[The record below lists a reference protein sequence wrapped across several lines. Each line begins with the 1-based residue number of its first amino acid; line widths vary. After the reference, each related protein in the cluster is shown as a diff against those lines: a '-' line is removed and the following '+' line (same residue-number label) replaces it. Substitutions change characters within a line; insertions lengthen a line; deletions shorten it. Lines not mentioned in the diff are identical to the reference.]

1 MSSHRT
7 HSRSAAHSPRGPL
20 VFDLRA
26 LPRRPGS
33 MRQEQRTVPAPAGLG
48 TPLASVPADAAI
60 SLALQLESVTEG
72 VLVTVTATAPV
83 AAECARCLEPFQ
95 QMTDVRFQELFSYQS
110 VSYPPAEDGEDGYAL
125 HGDLLDLEPALRDAL
140 VLALPLAPLCR
151 PDCPGL
157 CPDCGVPLAEAGS
170 DHSHEHIDPRWAA
183 LRGVV
188 TRNGP
193 DGPTR
198 SASS

>member
-1 MSSHRT
+1 
-7 HSRSAAHSPRGPL
+7 
-20 VFDLRA
+20 
-26 LPRRPGS
+26 

-48 TPLASVPADAAI
+48 IPLASVPADAAI
-60 SLALQLESVTEG
+60 SLAIQLESATEG
-72 VLVTVTATAPV
+72 VLVTVTATAP
-83 AAECARCLEPFQ
+83 AASECARCLETFQ
-95 QMTDVRFQELFSYQS
+95 QMIDVRFQELFSYQP
-110 VSYPPAEDGEDGYAL
+110 VSYQPAEDGDDGYAL

-157 CPDCGVPLAEAGS
+157 CPDCGVPLAEAGP

-183 LRGVV
+183 LRGAV

-193 DGPTR
+193 DGPAR